1 MAASWNARQPGTETE
16 DRQQAAGE
24 EVGSPGGI
32 TDTGADRQVRIG
44 HANHGDQEDGGGRHT
59 KHGDDDPEDDGSQD
73 GDGTIRGL
81 CLDLV
86 DHVDDAIGLPRCP
99 VRLGL
104 LLGRHGRR
112 AYRLPARAI
121 LVRPPSSR
129 RSRRSG
135 AR

>member
-86 DHVDDAIGLPRCP
+86 DHVDARSVCLAAQSGSVSCSVVMDAEPIAS
-99 VRLGL
+99 RLG
-104 LLGRHGRR
+104 RFW
-112 AYRLPARAI
+112 
-121 LVRPPSSR
+121 
-129 RSRRSG
+129 
-135 AR
+135 